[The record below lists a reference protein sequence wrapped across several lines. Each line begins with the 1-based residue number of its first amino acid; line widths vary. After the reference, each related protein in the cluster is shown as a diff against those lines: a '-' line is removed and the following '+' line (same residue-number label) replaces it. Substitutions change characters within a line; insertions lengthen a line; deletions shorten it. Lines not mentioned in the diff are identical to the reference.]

1 MASWF
6 SRRQTAAR
14 TTRAPRRQ
22 PRLGRLRL
30 FNLEERTVP
39 TVFTVLNTNDAGAG
53 SLRQAVLDA
62 NANVGPDSIVF
73 DAGVF
78 SSPNTILLAGEI
90 IISDSVTIDGAN
102 PNNVII
108 DGGNVDRIFR
118 VEQVSGQITV
128 NFKNLSLQNG
138 KAVTPI
144 TGGADGGA
152 IGITDEAVTIDNC
165 NFTGNSAV
173 EGGAVSLNANGGSL
187 SISNST
193 FTGNTTNITGGLD
206 GGAINVEATA
216 TLSVSNCTLTGNTAK
231 DQGGAIYSTGS
242 VTAVISNSTITG
254 NTASVASGT
263 GGGGGIYF
271 FGSVGNAA
279 LSVINSNVS
288 GNQASGNVDG
298 GGIAVAGSVGI
309 TTILTVSNTTIDGN
323 TAFRN
328 GGGLAITGFVTTTIE
343 NSTISNN
350 LARNA
355 GGGGGGV
362 NVAGT
367 ALSPG
372 FVMRNSTVSGNT
384 AASLIPPFNGYGGGL
399 RFAVTFGNFSIQNS
413 TITNNTAGKTGGGV
427 FIFGGRANHTIQ
439 SSVVAGNSAPNFNDL
454 SSSLTVSVGN
464 SLIGN
469 VGGYAANDLGG
480 NLPFGASPLLQPLAP
495 NGGLTQTHLPDAG
508 SPLRN
513 TGANPAG
520 LTTDQRGGGFPRLLG
535 AGVDIGAVESVDATG
550 TPVAVAKLPNQ
561 TKSGVA
567 TYAVTVTYTDDT
579 GINVA
584 SIDLNDVDLSGP
596 GLFNALPVAV
606 STSGSGTSVTATYTF
621 NAPDNTVAGSW
632 DVSDNG
638 VYTVAMRSG
647 EVTDLAANAVPVS
660 TLGQFQAAITQNLI
674 VTTNA
679 AFGAGSLAQAVADA
693 NASPG
698 TNDTI
703 TFDGA
708 LAGSTITLSGELLV
722 SDPLTIVGL
731 GAGSITIDGGGLGR
745 IFTISGPG
753 PVAFSLSG
761 ATLTGAKRTGSTPA
775 DRGGAIFSEDDPVTL
790 NGVVITGNTSE
801 NDGAAVAMTGGNT
814 LTVIN
819 STISNNSVTGTFGD
833 GGGLFGNNGPTVVIQ
848 NSTFS
853 GNTAFFSGAGL
864 YFVNA
869 KLTIENSTISG
880 NIARGT
886 TATYS
891 GGGGLYLTGGFSDTL
906 VVNSTFSNNVANF
919 NGGGVLIR
927 SSGPGPLNQFV
938 VRNSTF
944 TANRSLA
951 PTANPGT
958 SSGGGVALTGTA
970 FDMVF
975 ESSIVAGNIGN
986 LPDFSTSGAVNFKTS
1001 ALGSKTGV
1009 SGLVDVGGNLFGAAL
1024 NLGTLANNGGPAQTH
1039 LPAAGSPL
1047 IGAGSNPLF
1056 LTLDQ
1061 RGAGFPRVV
1070 GGTPDIGAV
1079 ESTGA
1084 SPVSVAGP
1092 FADVTAFGGTFYDF
1106 SVTYVDDAAI
1116 KAATIGGGNITVTGP
1131 NGFSAA
1137 ATVKTAPLPGDGSPL
1152 NIVYSFVPP
1161 GGSWDGFDNGFYT
1174 IRMNANQVSDTAGNF
1189 VAGGTLGLLRV
1200 NSPLTLVVNA
1210 TNDESTDTDGKLSFR
1225 EAVIAAN
1232 LTPGLDLI
1240 TFDKSLFASP
1250 QTISLTLGAIQI
1262 SDNLTIEGPG
1272 AANAIF
1278 DGAGNGNKRFL
1289 RITNAVTGSHVTVNA
1304 SGFSVQNFTNAE
1316 TLDGT
1321 VRGGAVLMADEF
1333 VSFTDVNFTNNSSTV
1348 GGGAIAAN
1356 GSGAKLTLT
1365 RTNFT
1370 GNKVTG
1376 ADGYSGG
1383 AVRVTTTVD
1392 LTVTDSTFENNEA
1405 NNNSGGAIA
1414 ALSAGVLIENSTFN
1428 GNKAGSVAGT
1438 SSSFGGAIMIGG
1450 SPMQK
1455 GWTIRNST
1463 FTENQSAG
1471 RGGAI
1476 MIDNVGSL
1484 SFAGVNL
1491 GSLLTVQNSTIT
1503 GNQSNAFGKGGGA
1516 GGGIAW
1522 QYTGGRLDLQSTIV
1536 SGNLNLGAAAAS
1548 DIITTAGTRV
1558 SASHSAIGSANNI
1571 AAGSLIDLGN
1581 NLPFGAALNLGTLAN
1596 NGGLTK
1602 TIALGAGSAAIDAG
1616 SNPLA
1621 LAKDQAGQ
1629 NRIFGVRPDIG
1640 AFEAQAPDADLP
1652 KAVVTLPADV
1662 TTAGGTTFNVVI
1674 DYYDT
1679 TGVDS
1684 TTIDTNDVTVKGGV
1698 FGTPVA
1704 PTGVAVSG
1712 SGSKVTATYTFAAP
1726 SGAFDNSTNG
1736 TYTVT
1741 LVGGQVT
1748 DTAANPVVSVDTDFG
1763 TFRSAVGKVFVVTD
1777 AGDAGPGTLRQA
1789 VLDANA
1795 SLGVD
1800 TITFDPLVSL
1810 VTLSSA
1816 ELVVTEGLT
1825 IQGNGAGA
1833 TTIKQTGTF
1842 RVFRVSGPGAFTATF
1857 DGVTITGG
1865 KLTAGTNT
1873 HGAAIFAVDENIVV
1887 ANSVITGNSTNNPGG
1902 GIALWDGANLTL
1914 TNSTV
1919 SNNAVTGFGGG
1930 IAVNRQTSTVT
1941 IERSTVSGNTATTNG
1956 GGAYFNYGG
1965 SLSVID
1971 STFSGNGSTGT
1982 GNGGGGLGFGNV
1994 AGTFLIRNSTFSGNS
2009 AATHGG
2015 GISFTPSF
2023 QGTAVIQN
2031 STFTKNTASSTST
2044 AQGNSGGGIAWR
2056 LSVIGAQSN
2065 FAQLNL
2071 DSTIVA
2077 DNTATSADV
2086 STQNLVVATKSLIG
2100 VGDAGFVLTGSGN
2113 LTGTKISPLNPLLDP
2128 LANNGGPTLTHAL
2141 KAGSPAFDGGFN
2153 PAGLAFDQR
2162 GAGFARTNGKGTDI
2176 GAFEGAAA
2184 TPGPTVT
2191 AFTVNNG
2198 AAQRSRVTT
2207 FKVTFSEA
2215 VTFPSGIAAAFEL
2228 SRTGPGGPTG
2238 LVNLSLV
2245 QSGNDVTIT
2254 FLDGGAVATQ
2264 FGSLQDGVYQLRII
2278 AANTIGVGGPL
2289 DGDGNGA
2296 GGDDYLTPLTGPG
2309 RLHRL
2314 FGDND
2319 GDADVDAQD
2328 FGAFRAAFGGTSNL
2342 AMDFD
2347 NDGDVDAQ
2355 DFGQFRARFGSSV

>member
-1 MASWF
+1 MARWF
-6 SRRQTAAR
+6 SLGSTATR
-14 TTRAPRRQ
+14 TPRAPRRQ

-30 FNLEERTVP
+30 FSLEERTVP
-39 TVFTVLNTNDAGAG
+39 TVFTVLNINDTGAG

-62 NANVGPDSIVF
+62 NANAGPDSIVF
-73 DAGVF
+73 DSGVF
-78 SSPNTILLAGEI
+78 GSPNTILLAGEI
-90 IISDSVTIDGAN
+90 IITDSVTIDGTN
-102 PNNVII
+102 PNNVVI

-118 VEQVSGQITV
+118 VEQASGQITV

-138 KAVTPI
+138 KAVTAI

-165 NFTGNSAV
+165 IFTGNSAL

-193 FTGNTTNITGGLD
+193 FTANNTNLTGGLD

-216 TLSVSNCTLTGNTAK
+216 TLSVSNCTFSGNTAK

-271 FGSVGNAA
+271 FGSVGNAG
-279 LSVINSNVS
+279 LSVINSTVS

-298 GGIAVAGSVGI
+298 GGIAVSGSVGI

-343 NSTISNN
+343 GSTISNN
-350 LARNA
+350 FARNA
-355 GGGGGGV
+355 GGGGGGI
-362 NVAGT
+362 NVSGT

-384 AASLIPPFNGYGGGL
+384 ASSLIAPFPGYGGGL

-413 TITNNTAGKTGGGV
+413 TITNNTAGKSGGGV
-427 FIFGGRANHTIQ
+427 FIFGGRGNHTVQ
-439 SSVVAGNSAPNFNDL
+439 SSVIAGNSAASFNDV
-454 SSSLTVSVGN
+454 SSSLTVNVGS
-464 SLIGN
+464 SLIGSI
-469 VGGYAANDLGG
+469 GGFAVNDLGG
-480 NLPFGASPLLQPLAP
+480 NLPFGASPLLQALGA

-513 TGANPAG
+513 IGSNPGG
-520 LTTDQRGGGFPRLLG
+520 LTTDQRGAGFPRLVG

-550 TPVAVAKLPNQ
+550 TPVAAAKLPNQ

-567 TYAVTVTYTDDT
+567 TYVVTVTYTDDT
-579 GINVA
+579 GINVG
-584 SIDLNDVDLSGP
+584 SIGLSDLTMTGP
-596 GLFNALPVAV
+596 GGFFGSPVAF
-606 STSGSGTSVTATYTF
+606 STSGAGTAVTATYTF
-621 NAPDNTVAGSW
+621 NAPDNTVAGTW

-638 VYTVAMRSG
+638 VYTVTLNTG
-647 EVTDLAANAVPVS
+647 EVTDVAANAVPTS
-660 TLGQFQAAITQNLI
+660 TLGQFQAAITQNFV
-674 VTTNA
+674 VTNTF
-679 AFGAGSLAQAVADA
+679 AFGVGSLAQAIADA
-693 NASPG
+693 NASAG

-703 TFDGA
+703 TFDAG
-708 LAGSTITLSGELLV
+708 LSGSTITLGGELLV
-722 SDPLTIVGL
+722 SDPVTIVGL
-731 GAGSITIDGGGLGR
+731 GAKSITIDGGGLGR
-745 IFTISGPG
+745 IFTITGAG

-790 NGVVITGNTSE
+790 NGVIITGNTSE
-801 NDGAAVAMTGGNT
+801 NDGAAVAMVGGNT

-819 STISNNSVTGTFGD
+819 SVISNNSATGTFGD
-833 GGGLFGNNGPTVVIQ
+833 AGGLFGINGPTVVIQ
-848 NSTFS
+848 NSAIT
-853 GNTAFFSGAGL
+853 GNTAFFSGAGM

-891 GGGGLYLTGGFSDTL
+891 GGGGLYLTGGFTDSL

-919 NGGGVLIR
+919 NGGAVLIR

-975 ESSIVAGNIGN
+975 ESSIVSGNTGN

-1009 SGLVDVGGNLFGAAL
+1009 AGLVDVGGNLFGAAL
-1024 NLGTLANNGGPAQTH
+1024 NLGTLADNGGPTQTH

-1070 GGTPDIGAV
+1070 GGTVDIGAV

-1092 FADVTAFGGTFYDF
+1092 FADVLAFGGTSYDF
-1106 SVTYVDDAAI
+1106 AVSYVDDAAI

-1131 NGFSAA
+1131 NGFSVA

-1174 IRMNANQVSDTAGNF
+1174 IRMNANQVSDTSGNF
-1189 VAGGTLGLLRV
+1189 VGGGTLGTLRV
-1200 NSPLTLVVNA
+1200 NTPLTLVINA
-1210 TNDESTDTDGKLSFR
+1210 INDEATDTDGKLSFR
-1225 EAVIAAN
+1225 EAVLAAN

-1240 TFDKSLFASP
+1240 TFDPALFSTA
-1250 QTISLTLGAIQI
+1250 QTISLGLGAIQI
-1262 SDNLTIEGPG
+1262 SDSLTIQGPG
-1272 AANAIF
+1272 ADKAFF

-1289 RITNAVTGSHVTVNA
+1289 RITNAVTGSHVSVTA
-1304 SGFSVQNFTNAE
+1304 SGFTVQNFTNTE
-1316 TLDGT
+1316 TLDAT

-1370 GNKVTG
+1370 GNRVTG
-1376 ADGYSGG
+1376 ADGFSGG
-1383 AVRVTTTVD
+1383 AVRTTTTVD
-1392 LTVTDSTFENNEA
+1392 LTITDSTFENNEA
-1405 NNNSGGAIA
+1405 NNNSGGALAI
-1414 ALSAGVLIENSTFN
+1414 LSSGVLIENSTFV

-1455 GWTIRNST
+1455 GWVIRNST
-1463 FTENQSAG
+1463 FTGNQSAG

-1476 MIDNVGSL
+1476 MIDNVGAL
-1484 SFAGVNL
+1484 SFGGTNL

-1503 GNQSNAFGKGGGA
+1503 GNQSNAFGKSGGA

-1522 QYTGGRLDLQSTIV
+1522 QYTGGNLNLQSTIV
-1536 SGNLNLGAAAAS
+1536 SDNLNLGAAAAS

-1558 SASHSAIGSANNI
+1558 FASHSAIGSANNI
-1571 AAGSLIDLGN
+1571 AAGSLIDQGN
-1581 NLPFGAALNLGTLAN
+1581 NLPFGSFLNLGSLAN

-1616 SNPLA
+1616 SNPA
-1621 LAKDQAGQ
+1621 AATKDQAGQ
-1629 NRIFGVRPDIG
+1629 ARVFGVRPDIG
-1640 AFEAQAPDADLP
+1640 AFEAQAPDQNLP

-1679 TGVDS
+1679 TGVDGS
-1684 TTIDTNDVTVKGGV
+1684 TIDVNDVTVKGGV
-1698 FGTPVA
+1698 FGSPVS
-1704 PTGVAVSG
+1704 PTGVATSG
-1712 SGSKVTATYTFAAP
+1712 SGSKITATYTFAAP
-1726 SGAFDNSTNG
+1726 SGAFANATNG

-1748 DTAANPVVSVDTDFG
+1748 DTAANPVVGVDTDFG
-1763 TFRSAVGKVFVVTD
+1763 TFRSAVGKVIQVTD
-1777 AGDAGPGTLRQA
+1777 GSDTGPGTLRQA

-1825 IQGNGAGA
+1825 VQGNGAGA
-1833 TTIKQTGTF
+1833 TTIKQTGLF

-1865 KLTAGTNT
+1865 KSTTGTNT
-1873 HGAAIFAVDENIVV
+1873 HGAGIFAVDENIVV
-1887 ANSVITGNSTNNPGG
+1887 TNSVVTGNSTNNPGG

-1919 SNNAVTGFGGG
+1919 SNNAATGFGGG
-1930 IAVNRQTSTVT
+1930 IVVNRQTSTVT
-1941 IERSTVSGNTATTNG
+1941 IDRSTLSGNTATTQG
-1956 GGAYFNYGG
+1956 GGIYFNYGG
-1965 SLSVID
+1965 SLSLTD
-1971 STFSGNGSTGT
+1971 STVSGNSAAGT
-1982 GNGGGGLGFGNV
+1982 GNGGGGVGFGNV
-1994 AGTFLIRNSTFSGNS
+1994 AGTFLVRNSTFSGNT
-2009 AATHGG
+2009 AVHGG
-2015 GISFTPSF
+2015 GLSFTPSF

-2031 STFTKNTASSTST
+2031 STFTKNTATSTST

-2056 LSVIGAQSN
+2056 LSVVGAQSN

-2077 DNTATSADV
+2077 DNTGQSADV
-2086 STQNLVVATKSLIG
+2086 STQNLVVANKSLIG
-2100 VGDAGFVLTGSGN
+2100 VGDTGFVLTGSGN
-2113 LTGTKISPLNPLLDP
+2113 LTGTKLTPLNPQLDP
-2128 LANNGGPTLTHAL
+2128 LANNGGPTATHAL
-2141 KAGSPAFDGGFN
+2141 KAGSPAFDAGSN
-2153 PAGLAFDQR
+2153 PAALAFDQR
-2162 GAGFARTNGKGTDI
+2162 GVGFARTNGKGTDI
-2176 GAFEGAAA
+2176 GAYEGVAA

-2191 AFTVNNG
+2191 AFVVNNG

-2207 FKVTFSEA
+2207 MKVTFSEA

-2228 SRTGPGGPTG
+2228 TRTGPGAPTG

-2245 QSGNDVTIT
+2245 QAGNDVTIT

-2278 AANTIGVGGPL
+2278 AANTLGVGGPL

-2328 FGAFRAAFGGTSNL
+2328 FGAFRGAFGGVSNL
-2342 AMDFD
+2342 AFDFD